1 MAYEVYRTSRRAK
14 IRWNGKE
21 YERVVYE
28 FMDDEVNWWRDC
40 VRLGGMSL
48 YAPNAFVPLDTFE
61 DYRVFEH
68 ATVMPGRWMPR

>member
-1 MAYEVYRTSRRAK
+1 MDTKVYMTSRRAK

-28 FMDDEVNWWRDC
+28 FMDDESRWWRDC

-48 YAPNAFVPLDTFE
+48 YTPNAFVPLDTFDE
-61 DYRVFEH
+61 YRVFEE
-68 ATVMPGRWMPR
+68 AVMMPGRWVPR